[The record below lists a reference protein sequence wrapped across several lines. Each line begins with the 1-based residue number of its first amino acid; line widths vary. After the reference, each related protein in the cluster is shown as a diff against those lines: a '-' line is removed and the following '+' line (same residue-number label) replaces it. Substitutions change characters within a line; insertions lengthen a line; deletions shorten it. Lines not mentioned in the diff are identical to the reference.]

1 MRPIA
6 TDGAAWSISLSVT
19 TVSPA
24 KMAEPIVMPFG
35 ILTWVGPGNHVLG
48 EGPDPPIQGQ
58 F

>member
-35 ILTWVGPGNHVLG
+35 ILTWVGPGNHVLD
-48 EGPDPPIQGQ
+48 EGPDPPVQWQ